1 VGQASGNELKQKKF
15 LNVENGSDSGSTAAN
30 CPLMSCSLVGYAKK
44 RKVEG
49 QQKRKRER
57 RNSLEKAKKNGKPTT
72 AQESIK
78 LSPPFSNP
86 I

>member
-44 RKVEG
+44 KVKG

-57 RNSLEKAKKNGKPTT
+57 RNSLEKAKKMGSQLLPK
-72 AQESIK
+72 
-78 LSPPFSNP
+78 SP
-86 I
+86 